1 METKKME
8 PRWKWETLEK
18 HNFTQKFA
26 QLSDKIQLAAVLWKN
41 ETLIIDNN
49 GSTKYKKNYFLYVVV
64 HKTGAR
70 SRLNSKND
78 FTRLETKGKPHKTQK

>member
-1 METKKME
+1 M
-8 PRWKWETLEK
+8 RNIGK
-18 HNFTQKFA
+18 HNFIKEKFA
-26 QLSDKIQLAAVLWKN
+26 QLSDKIQLAAVLSNK

-78 FTRLETKGKPHKTQK
+78 FTRLETKGKPHKRKNQLHKY